1 MSQVPVVFTLQES
14 DVKAMLACGVHLGG
28 ENLDASM
35 VRYVHKR
42 NEKGVHIFD
51 LRKTWEKLLLAA
63 RVIVAIENPK
73 DICVVALSPA
83 GQPSY
88 AQRAVLKFAHHIG
101 CRSIAGRI
109 TPGTFTNQRQTHYME
124 PRLLITSDP
133 RIDHQP
139 IVEASY
145 VNLPVISF
153 ANSYHSL
160 RGVDIAIPCNTIG
173 KNSIALMYWMLA
185 REVLRLRDTVP
196 RDREWDVLV
205 DMFIY
210 REPEEAEKQ
219 AAPEEG
225 WEKGGYTAGGWPSAT
240 AGDQQWEG
248 GDGDGEPVA
257 DEYQGHGDDWGGGD
271 QWGEDAGEGGADWGG
286 AEGGAAVGTETWGG
300 AEGNW

>member
-14 DVKAMLACGVHLGG
+14 DVKAMLACHVHLGG

-35 VRYVHKR
+35 IRYLYKR
-42 NEKGVHIFD
+42 NEKGIHIFD

-109 TPGTFTNQRQTHYME
+109 TPGTFTNQRQTQYME
-124 PRLLITSDP
+124 PRLLIASDP
-133 RIDHQP
+133 RVDHQP

-145 VNLPVISF
+145 VNLPVIAF

-160 RGVDIAIPCNTIG
+160 RGIDIAIPCNTTS
-173 KNSIALMYWMLA
+173 KTSIALMYWMLA
-185 REVLRLRDTVP
+185 REVLRLRDSIP
-196 RDREWDVLV
+196 RDREWDVMV

-219 AAPEEG
+219 VTTEEG
-225 WEKGGYTAGGWPSAT
+225 WEKAYGTGGWSGQV
-240 AGDQQWEG
+240 AGDQTWGEG
-248 GDGDGEPVA
+248 ADGDGEPGA
-257 DEYQGHGDDWGGGD
+257 TDEYHGHDDQWAGGD
-271 QWGEDAGEGGADWGG
+271 QWGDDTAEGGDWGG
-286 AEGGAAVGTETWGG
+286 DANETWVVD
-300 AEGNW
+300 

>member
-42 NEKGVHIFD
+42 NDKGIHIFD
-51 LRKTWEKLLLAA
+51 IRKTWEKLLLAA

-88 AQRAVLKFAHHIG
+88 AQRAVLKFANHIG

-109 TPGTFTNQRQTHYME
+109 TPGTFTNQRQTQYME

-160 RGVDIAIPCNTIG
+160 RGIDIAIPCNTQG

-185 REVLRLRDTVP
+185 REVLRLRDSVP

-219 AAPEEG
+219 VATEEG
-225 WEKGGYTAGGWPSAT
+225 WDKVGYSAGGWST
-240 AGDQQWEG
+240 AAPDQPW
-248 GDGDGEPVA
+248 DGADADGEPAA
-257 DEYQGHGDDWGGGD
+257 DEYHGQGDDWGGGGD
-271 QWGEDAGEGGADWGG
+271 QWGETVEGGGDWVGG
-286 AEGGAAVGTETWGG
+286 DTTTTEQWGAPEGG
-300 AEGNW
+300 NW

>member
-14 DVKAMLACGVHLGG
+14 DVKAMLACHVHLGG
-28 ENLDASM
+28 EILDASM
-35 VRYVHKR
+35 IRYVYKR

-109 TPGTFTNQRQTHYME
+109 TPGTFTNQRQSHYME
-124 PRLLITSDP
+124 PRLLIASDP

-145 VNLPVISF
+145 VNLPVIAF

-160 RGVDIAIPCNTIG
+160 RGIDIAIPCNTTS
-173 KNSIALMYWMLA
+173 KTSIALMYWMLA
-185 REVLRLRDTVP
+185 REVLRLRDSIP
-196 RDREWDVLV
+196 RDREWDVMV

-219 AAPEEG
+219 ITTEEG
-225 WEKGGYTAGGWPSAT
+225 WDKTYGAGGGWPGAV
-240 AGDQQWEG
+240 AGDQTWEG
-248 GDGDGEPVA
+248 ADGDGEPGVA
-257 DEYQGHGDDWGGGD
+257 DEYQGHGDEWAGGD
-271 QWGEDAGEGGADWGG
+271 QWGDDTGEGGEWGG
-286 AEGGAAVGTETWGG
+286 PAGEAGGDTWVVD
-300 AEGNW
+300 

>member
-14 DVKAMLACGVHLGG
+14 DVKAMLACTVHTGG

-35 VRYVHKR
+35 VRYVYKR
-42 NEKGVHIFD
+42 NDKGAHIFD

-83 GQPSY
+83 GQPSF

-109 TPGTFTNQRQTHYME
+109 TPGTFTNQRQSHYME

-160 RGVDIAIPCNTIG
+160 RGIDIAIPCNTVS

-185 REVLRLRDTVP
+185 REVLRLRDTIS
-196 RDREWDVLV
+196 REREWDVMV

-219 AAPEEG
+219 VAPEEG
-225 WEKGGYTAGGWPSAT
+225 WDKGYTAGGWPSST
-240 AGDQQWEG
+240 AGDQQWEA
-248 GDGDGEPVA
+248 GDADGEPAA
-257 DEYQGHGDDWGGGD
+257 DEYHGQGDEWGGGD
-271 QWGEDAGEGGADWGG
+271 QWGEEAGEGGDWGG
-286 AEGGAAVGTETWGG
+286 EAGGENWGVAAPV
-300 AEGNW
+300 EGNW

>member
-14 DVKAMLACGVHLGG
+14 DVKSMLACSVHTGS

-35 VRYVHKR
+35 VRYVFKR

-109 TPGTFTNQRQTHYME
+109 TPGTFTNQKQSHYME

-153 ANSYHSL
+153 ANTFHSL
-160 RGVDIAIPCNTIG
+160 RGVDIAIPCNTSG

-185 REVLRLRDTVP
+185 REVLRLRDSIQ
-196 RDREWDVLV
+196 RDKEWDVMV

-210 REPEEAEKQ
+210 REPEETEKQ
-219 AAPEEG
+219 TQADEAWDKGYAG
-225 WEKGGYTAGGWPSAT
+225 WTSGT
-240 AGDQQWEG
+240 AGDQPWEAAE
-248 GDGDGEPVA
+248 GDGEVVP
-257 DEYQGHGDDWGGGD
+257 DEYQGQGDEWGGGGGGGD
-271 QWGEDAGEGGADWGG
+271 QWGEETAVVVGGEAGEWG
-286 AEGGAAVGTETWGG
+286 AEANE
-300 AEGNW
+300 NW

>member
-14 DVKAMLACGVHLGG
+14 DVKAMLACGVHLGS

-42 NEKGVHIFD
+42 NDKGIHIFD
-51 LRKTWEKLLLAA
+51 IRKTWEKLLLAA

-88 AQRAVLKFAHHIG
+88 AQRAVLKFANHIG

-109 TPGTFTNQRQTHYME
+109 TPGTFTNQRQTQYME

-160 RGVDIAIPCNTIG
+160 RGIDIAIPCNTQG

-185 REVLRLRDTVP
+185 REVLRLRDSVP

-219 AAPEEG
+219 VATEEG
-225 WEKGGYTAGGWPSAT
+225 WDKVGYSAGGWPSA
-240 AGDQQWEG
+240 APDQPWEG
-248 GDGDGEPVA
+248 ADGDGEPAA
-257 DEYQGHGDDWGGGD
+257 DDFHGHGDDWGGAGD
-271 QWGEDAGEGGADWGG
+271 QWGET
-286 AEGGAAVGTETWGG
+286 AEGGTGGDWVGGDTTETWGG
-300 AEGNW
+300 EGNW

>member
-1 MSQVPVVFTLQES
+1 MSQVPVVFTLTEAT
-14 DVKAMLACGVHLGG
+14 VKSMLACSVHIGN

-35 VRYVHKR
+35 TRYVFKR
-42 NEKGVHIFD
+42 NDKGIHIID
-51 LRKTWEKLLLAA
+51 VRKTWEKLLLAA

-83 GQPSY
+83 GQPSF
-88 AQRAVLKFAHHIG
+88 AQRAVLKFASHIG

-109 TPGTFTNQRQTHYME
+109 TPGTFTNQRQSHYME

-139 IVEASY
+139 IIEASY

-153 ANSYHSL
+153 ANTHHNL
-160 RGVDIAIPCNTIG
+160 RGVDIAIPCNTSG

-185 REVLRLRDTVP
+185 REVLRLRDTLS

-210 REPEEAEKQ
+210 RDPDEAEKQ
-219 AAPEEG
+219 QATEEG
-225 WEKGGYTAGGWPSAT
+225 YKGYAGGSDWTST
-240 AGDQQWEG
+240 AQDHQWEA
-248 GDGDGEPVA
+248 GDGDGEPGA
-257 DEYQGHGDDWGGGD
+257 DEGYQVPGSEEWGATD
-271 QWGEDAGEGGADWGG
+271 QWGAEEAGEGGDWGAG
-286 AEGGAAVGTETWGG
+286 EGDNWGDGGAW
-300 AEGNW
+300 